1 VPDARSNKFDGIT
14 YSNDSNVS
22 IHLFNDPDSQM
33 TLLLQSS
40 LASFSLRF
48 VDMSHASRLSR
59 QDALPAEDPS
69 WSYSQVR
76 GPGQPSPI
84 PPRNEP
90 VLYIPRTVD
99 DSDVHAIALCLKNLH
114 TVKVHLPTP
123 PANSESMN
131 GDGTMGKV
139 CIIDCSFHMLT
150 LLSQIKGLRLAK
162 ASFWLG

>member
-1 VPDARSNKFDGIT
+1 MNG
-14 YSNDSNVS
+14 
-22 IHLFNDPDSQM
+22 
-33 TLLLQSS
+33 
-40 LASFSLRF
+40 
-48 VDMSHASRLSR
+48 LSR
-59 QDALPAEDPS
+59 QDTLPAEDPS

>member
-1 VPDARSNKFDGIT
+1 MNG
-14 YSNDSNVS
+14 
-22 IHLFNDPDSQM
+22 
-33 TLLLQSS
+33 
-40 LASFSLRF
+40 
-48 VDMSHASRLSR
+48 LSR
-59 QDALPAEDPS
+59 QDTLPAEDPS

-76 GPGQPSPI
+76 GPGQPSLI
-84 PPRNEP
+84 PPRSEP
-90 VLYIPRTVD
+90 VLYIPQANRTVD
-99 DSDVHAIALCLKNLH
+99 DSDVHAIALCLKNLR

-131 GDGTMGKV
+131 DDGTMGKV